1 MCAML
6 REDGELKSE
15 SRPWK
20 ARKQAIYSYQFNILY
35 LRFGE
40 VASVLICAW
49 SFEGVGSI
57 PVWDIFS

>member
-40 VASVLICAW
+40 VASVLICA
-49 SFEGVGSI
+49 
-57 PVWDIFS
+57 